1 VNHDT
6 NVCKRDGRQRT
17 HAHEGSIERRV
28 REPGSMTH
36 PTRVVIVDDQ
46 TLVREG
52 LRKLLELETD
62 FEIAGTAGDGEAA
75 IAAVERLHQ
84 AGTPPDVILMD
95 IRMPRVD
102 GIAATRAI
110 KERWP
115 DAHIVIL
122 TTFDDTELIH
132 EGLRAGA
139 LGYVLKDITA
149 EQLTLTVQL
158 AARGQML
165 LQPDIVSK
173 AFSPFVP
180 SSAPRPPV
188 SSPPSPHQAS
198 SISSSTPFI
207 DTTAYTEQLT
217 ERERE
222 ILALVTQG
230 ASNRQI
236 AENLYLTEGTVKN
249 HMSSILSKL
258 GVRDRT
264 QAALKAKEMGLV

>member
-1 VNHDT
+1 MMT
-6 NVCKRDGRQRT
+6 R
-17 HAHEGSIERRV
+17 IRV
-28 REPGSMTH
+28 L
-36 PTRVVIVDDQ
+36 IVDDQ

-52 LRKLLELETD
+52 FRKLLELEPD
-62 FEIAGTAGDGEAA
+62 IEIVDMASNGESAL
-75 IAAVERLHQ
+75 AAVERLRAQ
-84 AGTPPDVILMD
+84 NTPPDVILMD
-95 IRMPRVD
+95 IRMPNMD

-139 LGYVLKDITA
+139 LGYVLKDITS
-149 EQLTLTVQL
+149 EQLALTVQL

-173 AFSPFVP
+173 AFSPFAP
-180 SSAPRPPV
+180 SSAPRPPA
-188 SSPPSPHQAS
+188 SPP
-198 SISSSTPFI
+198 SSTPFI
-207 DTTAYTEQLT
+207 DATAYTEQLT

-264 QAALKAKEMGLV
+264 QAALKAKERGLV